1 MSDGL
6 RYEHAFHLYLYSGF
20 SSLVVMK
27 LLIKFSCRCAAGG
40 SMVKMWSARPDQG
53 ACGYTW
59 YDAHRL
65 LLIASILSKLICD
78 VAV

>member
-1 MSDGL
+1 MD
-6 RYEHAFHLYLYSGF
+6 
-20 SSLVVMK
+20 
-27 LLIKFSCRCAAGG
+27 
-40 SMVKMWSARPDQG
+40 KMWSARTDQG